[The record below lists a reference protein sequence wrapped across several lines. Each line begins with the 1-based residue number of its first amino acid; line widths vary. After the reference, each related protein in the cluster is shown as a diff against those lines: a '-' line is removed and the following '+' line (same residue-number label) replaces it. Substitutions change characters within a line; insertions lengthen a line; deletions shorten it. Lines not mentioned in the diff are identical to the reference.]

1 MLPKVMK
8 AAVVHEF
15 GAPLQIEEMPV
26 RPPEGHEIL
35 VKIVASGVCHTD
47 LHAAEGDWPVK
58 PNLPLI
64 PGHEGVGYVAA
75 LGSEVKHVKEGDA
88 VGVPWLYTACGFCEY
103 CITGWE
109 TLCESQQNTGY
120 SVQGGYAEYV
130 IADSR
135 YVGHL
140 PKGINFLEIA
150 PILCAGVTVYKGL
163 KETDTKP
170 GEWVA
175 ISGIGGLGHVA
186 VQYAKAMGL
195 HVAAIDVADDK
206 LELAHK
212 LGADLTV
219 NAMNTDPG
227 TYIKQETG
235 GGVHGVLVTAV
246 STKAF
251 SQAISTLRRRG
262 TLSMTG
268 LPPGSFDLPI
278 FETVLNRITIRGSI
292 VGTRKDLQ
300 ECLEFA
306 AEGKVQATVK
316 AAPLEEINQVFDQ
329 MRKGQIDGRM
339 VLDIAEA

>member
-1 MLPKVMK
+1 
-8 AAVVHEF
+8 
-15 GAPLQIEEMPV
+15 
-26 RPPEGHEIL
+26 
-35 VKIVASGVCHTD
+35 
-47 LHAAEGDWPVK
+47 
-58 PNLPLI
+58 
-64 PGHEGVGYVAA
+64 
-75 LGSEVKHVKEGDA
+75 
-88 VGVPWLYTACGFCEY
+88 
-103 CITGWE
+103 
-109 TLCESQQNTGY
+109 
-120 SVQGGYAEYV
+120 
-130 IADSR
+130 
-135 YVGHL
+135 
-140 PKGINFLEIA
+140 
-150 PILCAGVTVYKGL
+150 
-163 KETDTKP
+163 
-170 GEWVA
+170 
-175 ISGIGGLGHVA
+175 
-186 VQYAKAMGL
+186 
-195 HVAAIDVADDK
+195 VADDK